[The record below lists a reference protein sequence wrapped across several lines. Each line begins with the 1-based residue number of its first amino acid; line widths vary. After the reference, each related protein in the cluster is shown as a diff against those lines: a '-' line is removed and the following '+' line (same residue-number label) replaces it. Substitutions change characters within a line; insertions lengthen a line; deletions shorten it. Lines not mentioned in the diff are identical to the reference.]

1 MNSFIKNKSALPVA
15 LIAGTTL
22 LTGCGARVEVPPAH
36 VGKVK
41 TSQGI
46 EDRVYQPSSF
56 RLPYSLM
63 VKNQLILVETA
74 TTAQKETLE
83 VFMPKDQ
90 LLLKFDVRG
99 MYSISQEN
107 TDTIFTNITPI
118 STSNGNIL
126 YVPNEKVYETYGQQ
140 IIRTKA
146 RAVLSQHTIEYVLSN
161 LDAVSNELYDACKK
175 ELDKTPLTVH
185 RLGLADVRPPDIIL
199 RAQETAKEREVA
211 IKQAEAE
218 KQIKLANAEAAREV
232 ALKQQEV
239 DLIEAETQV
248 LVEKKLAESVSEAFV
263 TQRSLKALDKLAS
276 SENTIVF
283 LPMEAMTNP
292 SIMIGA
298 TNEAFHDK

>member
-1 MNSFIKNKSALPVA
+1 M
-15 LIAGTTL
+15 
-22 LTGCGARVEVPPAH
+22 
-36 VGKVK
+36 
-41 TSQGI
+41 
-46 EDRVYQPSSF
+46 
-56 RLPYSLM
+56 
-63 VKNQLILVETA
+63 
-74 TTAQKETLE
+74 
-83 VFMPKDQ
+83 
-90 LLLKFDVRG
+90 
-99 MYSISQEN
+99 
-107 TDTIFTNITPI
+107 
-118 STSNGNIL
+118 
-126 YVPNEKVYETYGQQ
+126 YETYGQQ

>member
-1 MNSFIKNKSALPVA
+1 MNSASSTLFNLALA
-15 LIAGTTL
+15 AL

-46 EDRVYQPSSF
+46 EAKVYQPSSF
-56 RLPYSLM
+56 RLPYSPM

-74 TTAQKETLE
+74 TTAQQEALE

-107 TDTIFTNITPI
+107 TDTIFTNITPQDTGD
-118 STSNGNIL
+118 SNIL
-126 YVPNEKVYETYGQQ
+126 YVPNARVYETYGRQ

-146 RAVLSQHTIEYVLSN
+146 RAVLSKHTIEYVLSN
-161 LDAVSNELYDACKK
+161 LDLVSNELYEACKV

-263 TQRSLKALDKLAS
+263 TQRSLKALDKLATS
-276 SENTIVF
+276 GNTIVF

-292 SIMIGA
+292 AIMIGA
-298 TNEAFHDK
+298 TQEALRE